1 LEQLKSIYRRIINY
15 LETKASELDAFAST
29 YAMQIILLEAKAAEL
44 AQLAST
50 DFFYFVKNV

>member
-1 LEQLKSIYRRIINY
+1 LEQLKSIYRKIIKY

-29 YAMQIILLEAKAAEL
+29 HAMHIILLEAKAAEL

-50 DFFYFVKNV
+50 DFIVKNV

>member
-1 LEQLKSIYRRIINY
+1 LEQLKSIYRKIIKY

-50 DFFYFVKNV
+50 DFLL